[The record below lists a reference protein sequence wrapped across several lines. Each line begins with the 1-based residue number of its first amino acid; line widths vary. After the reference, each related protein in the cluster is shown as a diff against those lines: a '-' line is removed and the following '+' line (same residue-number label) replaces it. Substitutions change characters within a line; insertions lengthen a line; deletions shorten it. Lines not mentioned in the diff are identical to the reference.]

1 MDEKI
6 QEIISKNA
14 YMQRMIKRI
23 PEEMVSYY
31 LEKIKDN
38 IVELPGGIIH
48 SKMGQNGEYMNFAL
62 PMAELEKKYGI
73 SGVSLNKYF
82 EIAYGSTIKRYMQE
96 ARMQETLLLPLYGR
110 KRAMEM
116 YPGNFHDNDCQEI
129 FERVLITYEKKG
141 IMEKTG
147 AIMAATRQYNMAAIC
162 RAYLKE
168 HPKACVVNLGCGRDT
183 TFRQVDNG
191 QARAYNLA
199 FDATNKKGLKNMH
212 KTWLDGYDDVSVY
225 FSVDDLNDISGWSGN
240 FKNIVRNK
248 YLSGYRPLD
257 KRYGFILN
265 TMFRNLDRSGMC
277 QMIETDFA

>member
-1 MDEKI
+1 
-6 QEIISKNA
+6 
-14 YMQRMIKRI
+14 MQRMIKRI

-116 YPGNFHDNDCQEI
+116 YP
-129 FERVLITYEKKG
+129 
-141 IMEKTG
+141 
-147 AIMAATRQYNMAAIC
+147 
-162 RAYLKE
+162 
-168 HPKACVVNLGCGRDT
+168 
-183 TFRQVDNG
+183 
-191 QARAYNLA
+191 
-199 FDATNKKGLKNMH
+199 
-212 KTWLDGYDDVSVY
+212 
-225 FSVDDLNDISGWSGN
+225 
-240 FKNIVRNK
+240 
-248 YLSGYRPLD
+248 
-257 KRYGFILN
+257 
-265 TMFRNLDRSGMC
+265 
-277 QMIETDFA
+277 

>member
-168 HPKACVVNLGCGRDT
+168 YPKACVVNLGCGLDT

-191 QARAYNLA
+191 QARAVSWHLTLQIKK
-199 FDATNKKGLKNMH
+199 DLRTCIRHGLMATM
-212 KTWLDGYDDVSVY
+212 
-225 FSVDDLNDISGWSGN
+225 
-240 FKNIVRNK
+240 
-248 YLSGYRPLD
+248 
-257 KRYGFILN
+257 
-265 TMFRNLDRSGMC
+265 M
-277 QMIETDFA
+277 

>member
-265 TMFRNLDRSGMC
+265 TVFRNLDRSGMC